1 MRNIHRLL
9 VILSEITLKLDCK
22 ISIFFGNNKVNDLLF
37 IYHLFIYH
45 FFIYYL
51 LFISFDS

>member
-22 ISIFFGNNKVNDLLF
+22 ISIFFGNHKVEKKKTDLTAQPLA
-37 IYHLFIYH
+37 
-45 FFIYYL
+45 
-51 LFISFDS
+51 